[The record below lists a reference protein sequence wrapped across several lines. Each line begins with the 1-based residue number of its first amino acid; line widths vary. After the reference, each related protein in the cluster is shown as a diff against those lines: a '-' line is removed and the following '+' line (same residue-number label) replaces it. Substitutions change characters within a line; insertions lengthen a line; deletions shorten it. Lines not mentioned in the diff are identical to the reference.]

1 MNSAE
6 IIRAV
11 YQGVTF
17 VNLAL
22 VVVAC
27 NNGSGSREGGNGRD
41 AHAPPTNVVIA
52 VETLEKIHEPT
63 QEERFFSEFKQLVV
77 LKRTRTGEKSTQK
90 IINELCNEICALPK
104 DQALPLL
111 DQFADMAI
119 SQPITETNY
128 TLRTAWFGQLFY
140 VIHDAFCFSQYLQ
153 QESFEHWDKLFNFFE
168 KYTDEITSVKRS
180 LPTTDSRFWGQKNWD
195 RGRYLIGIQDDL
207 KQWVHVMRDF
217 YFPELGKGL
226 TEEQKA
232 DIIRRFAEVEKF
244 TVPPPS
250 LSSGKE

>member
-6 IIRAV
+6 IIKTM

-17 VNLAL
+17 VSIAL

-27 NNGSGSREGGNGRD
+27 NNGSSSCEGKNGRD
-41 AHAPPTNVVIA
+41 APESPTNVVIA
-52 VETLEKIHEPT
+52 AETLEELHEPT
-63 QEERFFSEFKQLVV
+63 REERFLDEFKQLVV
-77 LKRTRTGEKSTQK
+77 LKRTKVGEKSTQK
-90 IINELCNEICALPK
+90 VINELCNEICALPK
-104 DQALPLL
+104 AQALPLL

-168 KYTDEITSVKRS
+168 KYTDEIASVQKS
-180 LPTTDSRFWGQKNWD
+180 LPMTDSRFWGQKNWD
-195 RGRYLIGIQDDL
+195 RGRYLLGIQDDL

-217 YFPELGKGL
+217 YFPELSKGL
-226 TEEQKA
+226 TEAQKS
-232 DIIRRFAEVEKF
+232 DVLRRFDELKKYMV
-244 TVPPPS
+244 TPS
-250 LSSGKE
+250 NFPGGKK

>member
-6 IIRAV
+6 IIKTM

-17 VNLAL
+17 VSIAL

-27 NNGSGSREGGNGRD
+27 NNGSSSREGKNGHD
-41 AHAPPTNVVIA
+41 VHENPTNAVIA
-52 VETLEKIHEPT
+52 AEALEELHELT
-63 QEERFFSEFKQLVV
+63 GEERFLDEFKQLVV
-77 LKRTRTGEKSTQK
+77 LKRTKAGEKSTQK
-90 IINELCNEICALPK
+90 IINELCNEICVLPK
-104 DQALPLL
+104 DQAVPLL

-168 KYTDEITSVKRS
+168 KYTDEITSVQKS
-180 LPTTDSRFWGQKNWD
+180 LPMTDSRFWGQKNWD
-195 RGRYLIGIQDDL
+195 RGRYLLGIQDDL

-232 DIIRRFAEVEKF
+232 DIIRRFDKVEKF
-244 TVPPPS
+244 TVPPPN
-250 LSSGKE
+250 LSSGKK